1 MKKKMKTYKEVTD
14 DCGIEKEAYSK
25 DYKRKYILTR
35 AYAKDFIRDY
45 FAKTD
50 NSCYPS
56 YIWYRYHNIRF
67 RAVK

>member
-14 DCGIEKEAYSK
+14 DRGIENEAYSK
-25 DYKRKYILTR
+25 DYKRKYILTS
-35 AYAKDFIRDY
+35 AYAKDLIREY

-50 NSCYPS
+50 NSRYPS
-56 YIWYRYHNIRF
+56 DSWYRYHNIRF